1 MAEQELWQARVI
13 RMLMD
18 ALYEP
23 RRGQRRAP
31 KQAGSAPTSL
41 DVQRA
46 HNWITG
52 NGAEFRLTCMAA
64 GFDPDFVRSAYL
76 SGRITLDSLKNAGA
90 SMLGEDAA
98 RKGAAARWGKAESGS
113 NSA

>member
-1 MAEQELWQARVI
+1 MAEEALWQARVI
-13 RMLMD
+13 RMLLD

-23 RRGQRRAP
+23 RRGKRRPP
-31 KQAGSAPTSL
+31 KQAGSAPTAL

-46 HNWITG
+46 RNWLTD
-52 NGAEFRLTCMAA
+52 NTAEFRLTCMAA

-90 SMLGEDAA
+90 ADHLRGKGE
-98 RKGAAARWGKAESGS
+98 
-113 NSA
+113 